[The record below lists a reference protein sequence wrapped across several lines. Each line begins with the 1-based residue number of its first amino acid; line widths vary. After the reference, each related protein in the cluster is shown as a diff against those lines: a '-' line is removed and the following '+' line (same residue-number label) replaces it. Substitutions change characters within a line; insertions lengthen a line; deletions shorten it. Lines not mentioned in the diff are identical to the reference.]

1 MTESLLCTF
10 LSYVRLTAYEE
21 QLAHYWAQTI
31 GLEWEENQFYKKNF
45 AEQFMVRLKSQHKH
59 ITDFDKFDFNPIKL
73 DQERHKEE
81 KKKIPAE
88 VKKQAKLQKDLKDK
102 FYAYAIVDDIMERV
116 NGSLIEPPTLFKGRG
131 KHPRAGMMK
140 PRITP

>member
-1 MTESLLCTF
+1 
-10 LSYVRLTAYEE
+10 
-21 QLAHYWAQTI
+21 
-31 GLEWEENQFYKKNF
+31 
-45 AEQFMVRLKSQHKH
+45 MVRLKSQHKH